1 MQSTA
6 GIHFARA
13 KAILMGS
20 SMLAGLVTIA
30 PSIAQA
36 QPVAANSVESVTV
49 TGYAASLQKA
59 TDAKRDSTN
68 FTDTVFAEDIG
79 KFPDSNIAESLNRI
93 PGVTI
98 SREVTGE
105 GINVSIRG
113 LGTNFTK
120 VTLNGANVA
129 VASTGAA
136 DASNANREVDL
147 NWFPTELFTQLSVS
161 KSPTADM
168 LEGGAAGNVNLR
180 SARPFDQEGFR
191 ITYNL
196 QGNKYS
202 GADSMGERGALII
215 SDTWGSFGALIGIAG
230 VQNRIFT
237 KGWEDGNAGW
247 GSPGPLTAT
256 QCPAANCDTLGAN
269 FYAIPATVPAN
280 VTTGGLVPGATI
292 TGAMLSA
299 LNPGLS
305 PQQISNIL
313 LPRLGRSMFE
323 SGSRDRYSGVA
334 SFEWR
339 PTDDL
344 HFYVDMV
351 GGRAYNDMNRS
362 DLALGVRAG
371 NGAQPLLPLNVVLD
385 PLSQTQIGQG
395 STPANGIGGVVQSAT
410 LANAQFHSE
419 ARPYKENGDFFSI
432 NPGGSWH
439 INDLMKVEFQAN
451 VSRSHFFRDSPTY
464 MVVTCPSAGN
474 GAGVPGCAAPA
485 GGVFATFSNPPGGA
499 YPIITP
505 SIDINNPA
513 NFQWNNGRTNL
524 QDEKRFTQTTGA
536 HVDFTWG
543 GERIALKVGAAYDS
557 AFRAITAIDGSQ
569 IMQNAVCGGNP
580 NVFLPPPNTQPV
592 CRGSSVSGNIATVN
606 AAAPGQSPAY
616 PGYGTGYSAGFPAL
630 TYGGSLIPQSALA
643 NYIKQGPTGFITQD
657 FNALAAADNYYAI
670 DRAAINAVPNAHAG
684 VTETYPFAVGSA
696 IGGNSGTIQENV
708 YSWYGELAGT
718 EPIHGHNLRY
728 NLGLRFVETHQ
739 YITSPVT
746 IVDPRNATGG
756 PGGTPLQDG
765 GLYPN
770 TFKFAT
776 QTKEYGAFLPSI
788 NLVYEVSDDFQVRG
802 SMSRTMT
809 RANPNQMISGV
820 NFGDVTAQAITL
832 GNPQLKPF
840 FSNNIDV
847 GFELYTGGAGYF
859 GFTAFRKGLSGF
871 PIQQNTTQPFS
882 YLSQFGITY
891 NTLTPG
897 QQLAINGRGC
907 FSDAVCPAQI
917 TVTQNVNAPGML
929 TVNGM
934 EFDYVQPLDFLLDDF
949 GLPGFGF
956 NGNLTLLDQKSSG
969 SAPAFA
975 TGVPPMS
982 YNVTGY
988 YDHEGIS
995 VRLSYVWNDTAYASG
1010 SNNQSLCLPNTNA
1023 SVSGCP
1029 QGAYLF
1035 QKAYGQADFS
1045 SSVRLSKFLGEIPTD
1060 PELTFDVQNL
1070 FNSKLRAYDQWVT
1083 ATHNYYD
1090 PGQVIMFGLR
1100 GTW

>member
-1 MQSTA
+1 MHSTA
-6 GIHFARA
+6 GIRSARA
-13 KAILMGS
+13 KVMLMGGG
-20 SMLAGLVTIA
+20 MLAAMLVAA
-30 PSIAQA
+30 PSLAFAQT
-36 QPVAANSVESVTV
+36 VAANSVESVTV
-49 TGYAASLQKA
+49 TGYAASLEKA
-59 TDAKRDSTN
+59 TDAKRNSTN

-129 VASTGAA
+129 VASTGAT
-136 DASNANREVDL
+136 DAANANREVDL
-147 NWFPTELFTQLSVS
+147 NWFPTELFTQLSVA

-180 SARPFDQEGFR
+180 SARPFDHEGLR

-196 QGNKYS
+196 QGSQYS
-202 GADSMGERGALII
+202 GANSMGERGALIV
-215 SDTWGSFGALIGIAG
+215 SDTWGSFGALIGVAG
-230 VQNRIFT
+230 TQSKIFT
-237 KGWEDGNAGW
+237 RGWEDGNAGW

-269 FYAIPATVPAN
+269 FFALPATVPAN
-280 VTTGGLVPGATI
+280 VTTGGLVPGETL
-292 TGAMLSA
+292 TGARLSQ

-305 PQQISNIL
+305 PQQISNLL

-339 PTDDL
+339 PTDDV
-344 HFYVDMV
+344 HFYLDMV
-351 GGRAYNDMNRS
+351 GGRAFNDMNRS

-371 NGAQPLLPLNVVLD
+371 NGSQPLIPENVVLD
-385 PLSQTQIGQG
+385 PLSSTFIGQG
-395 STPANGIGGVVQSAT
+395 ATPGTGIGGVVQSAT
-410 LANAQFHSE
+410 LANAQYHLE
-419 ARPYKENGDFFSI
+419 ARPYKEKGDFFSI
-432 NPGGSWH
+432 NPGGSWR
-439 INDLMKVEFQAN
+439 INDLMNLEFQAN
-451 VSRSHFFRDSPTY
+451 STRSHFFRDSPTY
-464 MVVTCPSAGN
+464 MFVTCPSGGN
-474 GAGVPGCAAPA
+474 GTGVPGCTAPT
-485 GGVFATFSNPPGGA
+485 GGVFATFNNPMGA
-499 YPIITP
+499 NYPIVTP

-524 QDEKRFTQTTGA
+524 QDEKRFTQTNGA

-543 GERIALKVGAAYDS
+543 GDRIALKVGAAYDS
-557 AFRAITAIDGSQ
+557 AFRAITAIDASQ
-569 IMQNAVCGGNP
+569 IMQNAACGNNP

-592 CRGSSVSGNIATVN
+592 CRGLNVPGSIATVN
-606 AAAPGQSPAY
+606 AASPGQSPTY

-630 TYGGSLIPQSALA
+630 TYGGSLVPQSAVA
-643 NYIKQGPTGFITQD
+643 GFIKPGPTGFVTAD
-657 FNALAAADNYYAI
+657 FAALGAAINYPAI
-670 DRAAINAVPNAHAG
+670 DRAAINAVQNAHAG
-684 VTETYPFAVGSA
+684 VTETYPFAVGATS
-696 IGGNSGTIQENV
+696 GGNSGTIQENV
-708 YSWYGELAGT
+708 YSWYGEVVGT
-718 EPIHGHNLRY
+718 EPIYGHNLRY

-746 IVDPRNATGG
+746 IVDPRNANGG
-756 PGGTPLQDG
+756 PGGTALLDG
-765 GLYPN
+765 ALYPN
-770 TFKFAT
+770 TFRFAT
-776 QTKEYGAFLPSI
+776 QSKEYGSFLPSI
-788 NLVYEVSDDFQVRG
+788 NLVYEVTDNFQIRG

-840 FSNNIDV
+840 YSNNIDV

-859 GFTAFRKGLSGF
+859 GFTAFRKGVSGF

-882 YLSQFGITY
+882 YLQQFGINY

-907 FSDAVCPAQI
+907 TSDASCVAQI
-917 TVTQNVNAPGML
+917 TVTQNINAAGML
-929 TVNGM
+929 TINGM

-975 TGVPPMS
+975 TGVPPLS

-988 YDHEGIS
+988 YDHDGIS
-995 VRLSYVWNDTAYASG
+995 VRLSYVWNDTSYNSG
-1010 SNNQSLCLPNTNA
+1010 SNQQSLCLPNINA
-1023 SVSGCP
+1023 QVAGCP
-1029 QGAYLF
+1029 QGAYQF
-1035 QKAYGQADFS
+1035 TRAYGQADFS
-1045 SSVRLSKFLGEIPTD
+1045 SSIRLSKFLGEIPTD

-1070 FNSKLRAYDQWVT
+1070 FNSKLRSYDQWTT
-1083 ATHNYYD
+1083 AAHNYYD

>member
-1 MQSTA
+1 MIHPTA
-6 GIHFARA
+6 GIRSGRA
-13 KAILMGS
+13 KVMLMGGG
-20 SMLAGLVTIA
+20 MLAAMMVVA
-30 PSIAQA
+30 PSLASAQ
-36 QPVAANSVESVTV
+36 VVANSVESVTV

-59 TDAKRDSTN
+59 TDSKRDSTN
-68 FTDTVFAEDIG
+68 FTDTIFAEDIG

-105 GINVSIRG
+105 GVNVSIRG

-120 VTLNGANVA
+120 ITLNGANVA

-161 KSPTADM
+161 KSPSADM

-202 GADSMGERGALII
+202 GSGAMGERGALIV
-215 SDTWGSFGALIGIAG
+215 SDTWGSFGALIGVAG
-230 VQNRIFT
+230 TQNRIFT

-269 FYAIPATVPAN
+269 FFTLPTTVPAN
-280 VTTGGLVPGATI
+280 VTTGGLVPGETL
-292 TGAMLSA
+292 TGARLSQ
-299 LNPGLS
+299 LNPGLT
-305 PQQISNIL
+305 PQQISNSL
-313 LPRLGRSMFE
+313 LPRLGRNMFE

-344 HFYVDMV
+344 HFYLDMV
-351 GGRAYNDMNRS
+351 GGRAFNDMNRS

-371 NGAQPLLPLNVVLD
+371 NGSQPLIPENVVLD
-385 PLSQTQIGQG
+385 PLSSTLIGQG
-395 STPANGIGGVVQSAT
+395 TTPGTGIGGVVQSGT
-410 LANAQFHSE
+410 FANAQFHLE

-432 NPGGSWH
+432 NPGGSWR
-439 INDLMKVEFQAN
+439 INDLMKLDFQAN
-451 VSRSHFFRDSPTY
+451 ATRSHFFRDAPTY
-464 MVVTCPSAGN
+464 MFVSCPSGGN
-474 GAGVPGCAAPA
+474 GTGVPGCAAPA
-485 GGVFATFSNPPGGA
+485 GGVSATFSNLPGA
-499 YPIITP
+499 TFPTVTP

-524 QDEKRFTQTTGA
+524 QDEKRFTQTSGA
-536 HVDFTWG
+536 RADFTWG
-543 GERIALKVGAAYDS
+543 GDRIALKTGVAYDA

-569 IMQNAVCGGNP
+569 IMQNAACGDNP

-592 CRGSSVSGNIATVN
+592 CRGLNVAGNIATVN
-606 AAAPGQSPAY
+606 GASPGQSPAY

-630 TYGGSLIPQSALA
+630 NYGGSLVPQSAVA
-643 NYIKQGPTGFITQD
+643 SFAKPGPTGFITAD
-657 FNALAAADNYYAI
+657 FNALGSAINYYGI

-684 VTETYPFAVGSA
+684 VTETYPFTVSSA
-696 IGGNSGTIQENV
+696 IGGNSGTINENV
-708 YSWYGELAGT
+708 YSWYGEVIGN

-746 IVDPRNATGG
+746 IVDPRNAA
-756 PGGTPLQDG
+756 LLDG

-770 TFKFAT
+770 TFKFTT
-776 QTKEYGAFLPSI
+776 QSKEYCAFLPSI
-788 NLVYEVSDDFQVRG
+788 NAVYEVTDDFQVRG

-840 FSNNIDV
+840 YSNNIDV

-882 YLSQFGITY
+882 YLQQFGITY

-897 QQLAINGRGC
+897 QQIALNGRGC
-907 FSDAVCPAQI
+907 TSDANCTAQI
-917 TVTQNVNAPGML
+917 TVTQNINAPGML

-949 GLPGFGF
+949 GLSGFGF

-988 YDHEGIS
+988 YDHAGIS
-995 VRLSYVWNDTAYASG
+995 VRLSYVWNDKSYASG

-1023 SVSGCP
+1023 SSAGCP

-1035 QKAYGQADFS
+1035 TQAYGQADFS
-1045 SSVRLSKFLGEIPTD
+1045 SSVRLSQFLGEIPTD

-1070 FNSKLRAYDQWVT
+1070 FNSKLRSYDQWVT

-1090 PGQVIMFGLR
+1090 PGQVLMFGVR